1 MIPIVYQFAN
11 SEFQKTYNGIKV
23 YGVSVKSSWSLR
35 RKSKILFENCLEEY
49 NSNEDII
56 IFATD
61 FMGVKNNEKRVIGI
75 QHGISWD
82 VGVTKKTSH
91 YKNLLYVFLK
101 GLFAFKTVIRVSR
114 FNLLVCVDYNFLNWY
129 RTQVGVVEM
138 PIKVI
143 PNCTE
148 IKQFIKKD
156 KDNVNII
163 FARRFYEYRGTKLFS
178 SVLNR
183 ILDENDNVYAT
194 FAGNGP
200 DEAYLKELFDS
211 HPQVRFITYES
222 EDSIEIHK
230 EFQIAIVPTIGS
242 EGTSLSLL
250 EAMSAKCAVI
260 ATNVGGMTN
269 IILDKYNGLMINPD
283 EVELYE
289 ALTTLIKNK
298 AFREEIAN
306 NGFLTV
312 SKAFNKELWEERWT
326 KVLNDI
332 I

>member
-1 MIPIVYQFAN
+1 
-11 SEFQKTYNGIKV
+11 
-23 YGVSVKSSWSLR
+23 
-35 RKSKILFENCLEEY
+35 
-49 NSNEDII
+49 
-56 IFATD
+56 
-61 FMGVKNNEKRVIGI
+61 
-75 QHGISWD
+75 
-82 VGVTKKTSH
+82 
-91 YKNLLYVFLK
+91 
-101 GLFAFKTVIRVSR
+101 
-114 FNLLVCVDYNFLNWY
+114 
-129 RTQVGVVEM
+129 
-138 PIKVI
+138 
-143 PNCTE
+143 
-148 IKQFIKKD
+148 
-156 KDNVNII
+156 
-163 FARRFYEYRGTKLFS
+163 TKLFS

-230 EFQIAIVPTIGS
+230 EFQITIVPTIGS

-298 AFREEIAN
+298 AFHEEIAN

-326 KVLNDI
+326 K
-332 I
+332 